1 MDDMIKE
8 AKLKALSLLNYMD
21 RTESQLRQKL
31 KEKSFSDEAI
41 EEAIRY
47 VKSFGYINDAGYAQ
61 RYILNK
67 QGSKS
72 RREIYASLS
81 QKGVGREDIELAME
95 HCYEAED
102 ELTAICR
109 LCEKKH
115 FVTEEATD
123 VEQKRMYNYL
133 LRKGFRHE
141 DVCKALKWKE
151 FK

>member
-31 KEKSFSDEAI
+31 KEKAFSDEAI
-41 EEAIRY
+41 EQAVDY

-72 RREIYASLS
+72 KREIYASLS
-81 QKGVGREDIELAME
+81 QKGLRREDIELAME
-95 HCYEAED
+95 NCYEAED
-102 ELTAICR
+102 ELIAIRR

-115 FVTEEATD
+115 FVADEATD
-123 VEQKRMYNYL
+123 EEKKRMYNYL
-133 LRKGFRHE
+133 LRKGFRNE
-141 DVCKALKWKE
+141 DVCRALNVRD
-151 FK
+151 